1 MGGAVCPGA
10 KATANVYLQ
19 QMMSLST
26 IGRLLSVLAIIG
38 LAVVPIARPAMALP
52 SGNTAMADDAAM
64 GMPEDMPCCPHQ
76 APASDRG
83 NDCPF
88 MAMCTSQLLCATV
101 QGSGLV
107 MQRGLAGLL
116 FPADESC
123 PAGLSQAPPPR
134 PPNA

>member
-1 MGGAVCPGA
+1 MWYP
-10 KATANVYLQ
+10 K

-26 IGRLLSVLAIIG
+26 VGRLLSVLAIIG

-52 SGNTAMADDAAM
+52 SGNTTMADDAAM

-83 NDCPF
+83 NDCPS
-88 MAMCTSQLLCATV
+88 MAMCTSQFFCTAA

-107 MQRGLAGLL
+107 IPLRLATLL
-116 FPADESC
+116 LLADDSSV
-123 PAGLSQAPPPR
+123 AGLSRAPPPR
-134 PPNA
+134 PPNT